1 MRSSWRWRCFNPQLA
16 MDQGPPTV
24 WGSGSMQMQ
33 YSFKKRGRKEKEISK
48 ETKYWKEL
56 FMTGSFLTGSWR
68 LWPGWLCPETH
79 MDGLVGLRWPWR
91 PDFHTPD
98 ADRQDTLLHQRQSP
112 RLLDRLHF
120 HLDSPG
126 LPLQPHT
133 ILSFLKSVW
142 TPKFGFRETPTGE
155 CWEKHLAF
163 KVLNLTHLV
172 VKYKLKN

>member
-1 MRSSWRWRCFNPQLA
+1 

-112 RLLDRLHF
+112 RLLHRLHF